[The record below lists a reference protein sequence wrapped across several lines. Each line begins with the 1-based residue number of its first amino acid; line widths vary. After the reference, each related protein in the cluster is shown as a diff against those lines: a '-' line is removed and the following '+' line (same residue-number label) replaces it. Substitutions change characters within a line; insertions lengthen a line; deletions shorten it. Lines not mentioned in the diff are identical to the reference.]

1 MKAAARLQVIKD
13 NWDAKKD
20 ELDDALTRNRKLW
33 TILVTGVTDEASQWP
48 LEVKQN
54 IVGLGM
60 FIFNHTIALTAM
72 REVDP
77 AKLDVLININ
87 RQIAAGLRSSGDA
100 SQSPSAA

>member
-1 MKAAARLQVIKD
+1 MKAASRLQVIKD
-13 NWDAKKD
+13 NWATKAE

-33 TILVTGVTDEASQWP
+33 TILVAGVCDETSQMP
-48 LEVKQN
+48 LEIKQN

-87 RQIAAGLRSSGDA
+87 RQIAAGLRGGGDA
-100 SQSPSAA
+100 SQAPSAA

>member
-13 NWDAKKD
+13 NWSTRAD
-20 ELDDALTRNRKLW
+20 ELDDALTRNRRLW
-33 TILVTGVTDEASQWP
+33 TILVAGVCDETSQLP
-48 LEVKQN
+48 LDIKQN

-87 RQIAAGLRSSGDA
+87 RQIAAGLRGNGNVSET
-100 SQSPSAA
+100 PSAA